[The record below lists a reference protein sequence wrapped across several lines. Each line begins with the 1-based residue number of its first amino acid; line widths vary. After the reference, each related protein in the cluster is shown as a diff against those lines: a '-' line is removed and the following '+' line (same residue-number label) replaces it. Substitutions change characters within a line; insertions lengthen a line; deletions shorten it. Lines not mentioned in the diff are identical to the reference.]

1 MLRRPTCL
9 RIARRSATARADG
22 RKNWLL
28 ASCSGGLPFAVPG
41 VDAPSSDVHA
51 ISTLCCDVWMW
62 EKMSDA
68 TAARDGAVGKWLIGR
83 WLTSTSTT
91 ARRQPLFRWLK
102 TTHRT
107 WKRALDTAL
116 EGNVFRRTCLAAC
129 AGWRHRKALRGPR
142 KTERDGEGSADGAEG
157 GAGW

>member
-1 MLRRPTCL
+1 MGEEKYARP
-9 RIARRSATARADG
+9 
-22 RKNWLL
+22 
-28 ASCSGGLPFAVPG
+28 AV
-41 VDAPSSDVHA
+41 S
-51 ISTLCCDVWMW
+51 
-62 EKMSDA
+62 
-68 TAARDGAVGKWLIGR
+68 RDGGVGKWLIGK

-102 TTHRT
+102 TTHRI
-107 WKRALDTAL
+107 WERAL